1 MWKNSEVLT
10 KFFLTPNYLAFLC
23 LTLPWFVISCLP
35 IFCHTFRYLE
45 LPFFTFLPKLLSI
58 FFSQFLFFLSI
69 VVTAFYY
76 LYLYVYLF
84 PSVIPSTFPL
94 QAPKGVLLYGPPGT
108 GKTLLA
114 RACAKN
120 TEAVFLKLAGTF
132 LFLFGR
138 ILFLLSYLSVKIMCH
153 HFLCSTCIS
162 RLFLNSSVHNILQS
176 AGWVFSYPVYQHRNF
191 TDSAFHICHFRSP
204 AGPDVHRRWRKA
216 RTWRFWSRQG
226 EDFKGREEGESS
238 EVIINSTV

>member
-1 MWKNSEVLT
+1 MKITFTIWKPVCTFISRLLFHDNLWYFNSILKTPCSVWKNSEVLT

-76 LYLYVYLF
+76 LYLYLYVYLF
-84 PSVIPSTFPL
+84 PSVIPYTFPL

-132 LFLFGR
+132 LFFVR
-138 ILFLLSYLSVKIMCH
+138 KNPV
-153 HFLCSTCIS
+153 STFYVNLV
-162 RLFLNSSVHNILQS
+162 RLAYF
-176 AGWVFSYPVYQHRNF
+176 
-191 TDSAFHICHFRSP
+191 
-204 AGPDVHRRWRKA
+204 
-216 RTWRFWSRQG
+216 
-226 EDFKGREEGESS
+226 
-238 EVIINSTV
+238 